1 MTTITLEIEVPRRV
15 DSYADAEQASAAVV
29 RALNRYLISNS
40 KTGGEIY
47 EHAIQPNAQLV
58 AVMALSSSRLLRDSD
73 IAELKK
79 YFPQGRWDKIIPMR
93 ALLNAFK
100 SMPAA
105 AREVLHE
112 EICGSRGYDPNGKK
126 FEGER

>member
-15 DSYADAEQASAAVV
+15 DSYADAQEASDAVV
-29 RALNRYLISNS
+29 EALNRYLISNS

-47 EHAIQPNAQLV
+47 GHAIQPNAQLV
-58 AVMALSSSRLLRDSD
+58 AVFPLSSSRLIRDSD
-73 IAELKK
+73 IAELKT
-79 YFPQGRWDKIIPMR
+79 YFPQAPWDKWIPMR

-112 EICGSRGYDPNGKK
+112 AICGSRHYDPNGKK